1 MLDELSHDASHSTRG
16 LVAEALD
23 EQRVEIASGI
33 VTRLRKSHDL
43 NVSPL
48 IVRTLV
54 HTLAKALADGSPMDR
69 PLVPHRRHAHPTAA
83 VVAMI
88 DTACAI
94 TEEVAHTF
102 NGDLA
107 TIVVFLEIVKAR
119 AHAIA
124 TDEPALVGDA
134 PGQLAIQSLL
144 AMLRARDDAT
154 CSHSQATGEW
164 ARRIAQRLGL
174 PPAMTELRSAPAFC
188 TVGKIRVPDAIL
200 FKEGAL
206 AAPEWEIMKRHAES
220 GAEILSGIPTLA
232 QYAPI
237 VVAHHERSM
246 AAATRTVYAV
256 KRSRS
261 RRASSRSPIRSTRW
275 SAIVPIG
282 APSPTAKPIAILDE
296 GRGTQWDSEV
306 ARAMMTL
313 AAEDRNRSTDASC
326 QPAPGTPAFI
336 PIWCRSRRSATRKRS
351 SASSFVPLT
360 SPAHSTRRLLHF
372 RCAGAAAMVRH
383 LKAHAPGVQWRHLGV
398 CIRRK

>member
-33 VTRLRKSHDL
+33 VTRLRQSHDL

-54 HTLAKALADGSPMDR
+54 HTLAKALSDGSPDPIVHWSRM
-69 PLVPHRRHAHPTAA
+69 VRHAHPAAA

-174 PPAMTELRSAPAFC
+174 PPAMTERTVRAGVLHD
-188 TVGKIRVPDAIL
+188 VGKIRVPDAIL

-206 AAPEWEIMKRHAES
+206 AAPEWEVMKRHAES

-237 VVAHHERSM
+237 VVAHHERFDGRGYPHGLRGEEISLE
-246 AAATRTVYAV
+246 TRIVSVADSFHAMVSNRPY
-256 KRSRS
+256 RSAFS
-261 RRASSRSPIRSTRW
+261 YGEA
-275 SAIVPIG
+275 
-282 APSPTAKPIAILDE
+282 IAILDE

-313 AAEDRNRSTDASC
+313 AAEDRNRSTDAAANLHQEHGFYTDLVS
-326 QPAPGTPAFI
+326 I
-336 PIWCRSRRSATRKRS
+336 PT
-351 SASSFVPLT
+351 
-360 SPAHSTRRLLHF
+360 
-372 RCAGAAAMVRH
+372 
-383 LKAHAPGVQWRHLGV
+383 LGDSEA
-398 CIRRK
+398 I

>member
-23 EQRVEIASGI
+23 DQRVEIAAGI
-33 VTRLRKSHDL
+33 VTRLRKDHDL
-43 NVSPL
+43 SASPL

-54 HTLAKALADGSPMDR
+54 HTLAKALADGSPDPIVHWSRM
-69 PLVPHRRHAHPTAA
+69 VRHAHPAA
-83 VVAMI
+83 TVIAMI

-94 TEEVAHTF
+94 AEEVAHTF

-119 AHAIA
+119 AHAV
-124 TDEPALVGDA
+124 TSDEPAVSGDA
-134 PGQLAIQSLL
+134 PGQAAIQSLL

-174 PPAMTELRSAPAFC
+174 PPAMTERTVRAGVLHD
-188 TVGKIRVPDAIL
+188 VGKIRVPDAIL

-237 VVAHHERSM
+237 VVAHHERFDGRGYPHGLRGEEISLE
-246 AAATRTVYAV
+246 TRIVSVADSFHAMVSDRPY
-256 KRSRS
+256 
-261 RRASSRSPIRSTRW
+261 RRAFSYGE
-275 SAIVPIG
+275 AI
-282 APSPTAKPIAILDE
+282 TILDE
-296 GRGTQWDSEV
+296 GRGTQWDAEV

-313 AAEDRNRSTDASC
+313 AAEDRNRTADADANLHQEHGFYADLVS
-326 QPAPGTPAFI
+326 I
-336 PIWCRSRRSATRKRS
+336 PT
-351 SASSFVPLT
+351 
-360 SPAHSTRRLLHF
+360 
-372 RCAGAAAMVRH
+372 
-383 LKAHAPGVQWRHLGV
+383 LGDSEA
-398 CIRRK
+398 I

>member
-23 EQRVEIASGI
+23 EQRVEIANGI
-33 VTRLRKSHDL
+33 VTRLRKNHDL
-43 NVSPL
+43 TVSPL

-54 HTLAKALADGSPMDR
+54 HTLAKALLDGSPDPIVHWSRM
-69 PLVPHRRHAHPTAA
+69 VRHAHPAAA

-94 TEEVAHTF
+94 AEEVAHTF

-119 AHAIA
+119 AHAI
-124 TDEPALVGDA
+124 TSDEPAVTGDA
-134 PGQLAIQSLL
+134 PGQAAIQSLL

-174 PPAMTELRSAPAFC
+174 PPAMTERTVRAGVLHD
-188 TVGKIRVPDAIL
+188 VGKIRVPDAIL

-237 VVAHHERSM
+237 VIAHHERFDGRGYPHGLRGEDISLE
-246 AAATRTVYAV
+246 TRIVSVADSFHAMVSDRPY
-256 KRSRS
+256 
-261 RRASSRSPIRSTRW
+261 RRAFSYGE
-275 SAIVPIG
+275 AI
-282 APSPTAKPIAILDE
+282 TILDE
-296 GRGTQWDSEV
+296 GRGTQWDAEV

-313 AAEDRNRSTDASC
+313 AAEDRNRTADVDTNLHQEHGFYTDLVL
-326 QPAPGTPAFI
+326 I
-336 PIWCRSRRSATRKRS
+336 PT
-351 SASSFVPLT
+351 
-360 SPAHSTRRLLHF
+360 
-372 RCAGAAAMVRH
+372 
-383 LKAHAPGVQWRHLGV
+383 LGDSEA
-398 CIRRK
+398 I